1 MEMQSEMPFYENP
14 EDALRACVEH
24 LGGAKKIGA
33 AMWPDKTVENARE
46 YLLACLNHGR
56 AEKLSY
62 TQIIFIF
69 REAKAAGF
77 HAGFEWWAAQCE
89 YDTRPITKAEEVDRL
104 TAVVEQASKSLSGAL
119 AALERIQ
126 KTNIRSVA

>member
-1 MEMQSEMPFYENP
+1 MQNEMPFYEQP
-14 EDALRACVEH
+14 EDALKAAIFAI
-24 LGGAKKIGA
+24 GGTKAVGQMLWKDKSVDQA
-33 AMWPDKTVENARE
+33 AR
-46 YLLACLNHGR
+46 YLMDCINQDR
-56 AEKLSY
+56 PEKLAY